1 MDSQENPGNTYGP
14 FHLAANS
21 QLNPQISLYKGEN
34 ADGTSALL
42 WIAPKT
48 DSSDQVSL
56 SESNFIETLSA
67 LPAHLSLP
75 IIEQDPTHPPSWV
88 AHRAPNG
95 QSINDFTTAVGKL
108 DLPTTQSLFIKFL
121 GLVQDLHTASFYH
134 GNLSPETIFIGE
146 NGIEIAP
153 SYEVIERQLN
163 TNSTITPQK
172 WISNERILRKQPS
185 PEEDVQAIV
194 LLFVFVLGG
203 IRNPDVVNRTD
214 LLNQA
219 SKYLSTLQINE
230 SCREILLSSL
240 TETHSEKSLS
250 GEVMWAIKNL
260 KNSST
265 EEIPVVTKAVEN
277 YEAEQLEP
285 PSPTEFVATSPQR
298 NIRPTKKNLIYSAVS
313 IVYIV
318 TVVLLIVAKSDN
330 SSLNSEVK
338 ELNGQIDSLESD
350 NGDKD
355 NTISSLEVDLS
366 NVLYDL
372 DTANSTIDVLQ
383 QPQSTYFDYDGSW
396 SLSLNGDESCK
407 GWASNN
413 EVCALI
419 PKNLTISSGSTFF
432 DGYLIS
438 TITDGYSTLGGY
450 FGSSTDLGFR
460 SCNGY
465 DYFADITM
473 NMTAIEISPSPTG
486 IIATV
491 AYGDVLVESPSQRGC
506 DATSI
511 SFSFTATR

>member
-95 QSINDFTTAVGKL
+95 QSIDDFTTAVGKL

-396 SLSLNGDESCK
+396 SVELDGPGSCT
-407 GWASNN
+407 GWGSNTDICSQYP
-413 EVCALI
+413 VVMS
-419 PKNLTISSGSTFF
+419 ISSGFVSFGSSIIPPTSY
-432 DGYLIS
+432 GYAVS
-438 TITDGYSTLGGY
+438 GGY
-450 FGSSTDLGFR
+450 FSNGNDSSYFKCGSTDTNATIEVSL
-460 SCNGY
+460 
-465 DYFADITM
+465 
-473 NMTAIEISPSPTG
+473 TATSLSPSVDG
-486 IIATV
+486 IQATAV
-491 AYGDVLVESPSQRGC
+491 SGTAKVKSPETNNCRSS
-506 DATSI
+506 SI
-511 SFSFTATR
+511 TFSFTATR

>member
-1 MDSQENPGNTYGP
+1 MESQENPGNSYGP

-21 QLNPQISLYKGEN
+21 QLNLQIGLYKGEN

-75 IIEQDPTHPPSWV
+75 IIERDPTHPPSWV

-95 QSINDFTTAVGKL
+95 QSIDDFTTAVGKL
-108 DLPTTQSLFIKFL
+108 DLPTVQSLFIKFL

-134 GNLSPETIFIGE
+134 GNLSPETVFIGE

-172 WISNERILRKQPS
+172 WISNERILRQQPS
-185 PEEDVQAIV
+185 PEEDVRAIV

-250 GEVMWAIKNL
+250 SEVMWAIKNL

-265 EEIPVVTKAVEN
+265 EEIPVVAKSVEN

-285 PSPTEFVATSPQR
+285 PTPTEFVATSPQR

-313 IVYIV
+313 IVYLV
-318 TVVLLIVAKSDN
+318 TAVLLIVAKSDN

-338 ELNGQIDSLESD
+338 KLDGQIDSLESD
-350 NGDKD
+350 NGDND
-355 NTISSLEVDLS
+355 NTISSLEQDLS
-366 NVLYDL
+366 NVQYEL

-383 QPQSTYFDYDGSW
+383 QPQTTYFDYDGSW
-396 SLSLNGDESCK
+396 SLSLNGDESCT
-407 GWASNN
+407 GWESNN
-413 EVCALI
+413 EVCARI
-419 PKNLTISSGSTFF
+419 PTSLTISSGSIMFNGT
-432 DGYLIS
+432 LIS
-438 TITDGYSTLGGY
+438 TITNGYPTLGGY
-450 FGSSTDLGFR
+450 FGSGTDYSFT
-460 SCNGY
+460 SCDGY
-465 DYFADITM
+465 DDYADITI
-473 NMTAIEISPSPTG
+473 NMTATEISPSPTG

-491 AYGDVLVESPSQRGC
+491 AYGDVSVKAPSQNDC
-506 DATSI
+506 YAVSI
-511 SFSFTATR
+511 TFSFTATR

>member
-1 MDSQENPGNTYGP
+1 
-14 FHLAANS
+14 
-21 QLNPQISLYKGEN
+21 
-34 ADGTSALL
+34 
-42 WIAPKT
+42 
-48 DSSDQVSL
+48 
-56 SESNFIETLSA
+56 
-67 LPAHLSLP
+67 
-75 IIEQDPTHPPSWV
+75 
-88 AHRAPNG
+88 
-95 QSINDFTTAVGKL
+95 
-108 DLPTTQSLFIKFL
+108 
-121 GLVQDLHTASFYH
+121 
-134 GNLSPETIFIGE
+134 
-146 NGIEIAP
+146 
-153 SYEVIERQLN
+153 
-163 TNSTITPQK
+163 
-172 WISNERILRKQPS
+172 
-185 PEEDVQAIV
+185 
-194 LLFVFVLGG
+194 
-203 IRNPDVVNRTD
+203 